1 MRHPDVPVSIFADFW
16 QTIQRDDIWT
26 GVVKNRRKNGD
37 GYWVRANATAIV
49 KEGKINLAVRTVIR
63 DVHTDFQH
71 IVQQARDNVQ
81 YSHVLG
87 RGFAVVASEIRLLA
101 ENTSNAANEIK
112 TLIETAQ
119 EKTQIGR
126 NNTESAAQIMNEV
139 VEAITASAEMLANIR
154 QAADGQMQDVSEIS
168 MALRQLTTTTEENN
182 KMAYAIYSSAQAVEQ
197 SAYTG
202 QHTMQV
208 FRVDGQDRS
217 LAQLDAVKLRR
228 QGQRLA
234 HEQRG
239 SQGLNHQQEQNA
251 GWLPAQSGAS
261 DYKDGFSERPYR
273 LLA

>member
-1 MRHPDVPVSIFADFW
+1 MTRFVELIDSVAF
-16 QTIQRDDIWT
+16 QTNILALNAS
-26 GVVKNRRKNGD
+26 VEAA
-37 GYWVRANATAIV
+37 RA
-49 KEGKINLAVRTVIR
+49 G
-63 DVHTDFQH
+63 
-71 IVQQARDNVQ
+71 QQ
-81 YSHVLG
+81 G
-87 RGFAVVASEIRLLA
+87 RGFAVVASEIRSLA

-139 VEAITASAEMLANIR
+139 VEAITASAEMLADIR

-182 KMAYAIYSSAQAVEQ
+182 KMAYAIHSSAQAVEQ
-197 SAYTG
+197 SVYAA
-202 QHTMQV
+202 QHNMQV

-217 LAQLDAVKLRR
+217 LAELDAVELRR

-239 SQGLNHQQEQNA
+239 GQGLNNQQERKGGQELDRQQEQNA
-251 GWLPAQSGAS
+251 GLLPAQSNAS
-261 DYKDGFSERPYR
+261 EHKDDYAERPYR
-273 LLA
+273 LSA